1 MPPRVIGRHFPSRRT
16 LSGSFLLHLFLRNS
30 LKSEPDGGRF
40 AAERRCMR
48 RNEAACTD
56 RPSTVTVPSGRIQS
70 GAFDDDGGHARLRSR
85 FVSFAGLPKN
95 RLTRADRNPVG
106 CFAAHPTA
114 SRHHQ
119 KQLIH
124 PCRMKTDD
132 TAGSKCMH
140 PSWKSPSERTIR
152 EPPTFR
158 LPNRLIM
165 CRTSASKRKNR
176 MDSLPKFFTPR
187 RVPPFVKR
195 FRSRGS
201 LMKRLA
207 KIRFFPAFKRI
218 HLTGLR
224 NSAQYEK
231 IAERPGSK
239 IFVADGVGGEAFRPQ
254 KKPAE
259 NPGGGHRPCLLRLKG
274 RRENRGGRAA
284 ELRGNSTA
292 GPVHG
297 VSGAGHSHRTPA
309 I

>member
-1 MPPRVIGRHFPSRRT
+1 MHRPPIHSPALQAGFRAGPSMTMAVMPVSVPDFVLRR
-16 LSGSFLLHLFLRNS
+16 
-30 LKSEPDGGRF
+30 P
-40 AAERRCMR
+40 
-48 RNEAACTD
+48 
-56 RPSTVTVPSGRIQS
+56 
-70 GAFDDDGGHARLRSR
+70 
-85 FVSFAGLPKN
+85 PKN
-95 RLTRADRNPVG
+95 RLTRADPNPVG
-106 CFAAHPTA
+106 CFAAHPNA

-207 KIRFFPAFKRI
+207 KIRFFPAFERI

-254 KKPAE
+254 KNPLKIPAAAIGHVSSASRE
-259 NPGGGHRPCLLRLKG
+259 EGKSRRSCRRTPGKFRRRPGAWRVRSRPFSPDPCDLEKTF
-274 RRENRGGRAA
+274 RRRNGCSRASSPGPTCRIPRRKSSIPRRSPA
-284 ELRGNSTA
+284 CAREPPAPSTA
-292 GPVHG
+292 FEAPV
-297 VSGAGHSHRTPA
+297 PF
-309 I
+309 

>member
-1 MPPRVIGRHFPSRRT
+1 
-16 LSGSFLLHLFLRNS
+16 
-30 LKSEPDGGRF
+30 
-40 AAERRCMR
+40 
-48 RNEAACTD
+48 
-56 RPSTVTVPSGRIQS
+56 
-70 GAFDDDGGHARLRSR
+70 
-85 FVSFAGLPKN
+85 
-95 RLTRADRNPVG
+95 
-106 CFAAHPTA
+106 
-114 SRHHQ
+114 
-119 KQLIH
+119 
-124 PCRMKTDD
+124 
-132 TAGSKCMH
+132 MH

-195 FRSRGS
+195 FRSRWS

-259 NPGGGHRPCLLRLKG
+259 NPSGGHRPCLLRLNG

-309 I
+309 IRGNLSPSKRVLSRLVPRPHMPDTAAEELNPATITACAREPPAPSTAIEAPVPF

>member
-1 MPPRVIGRHFPSRRT
+1 
-16 LSGSFLLHLFLRNS
+16 
-30 LKSEPDGGRF
+30 
-40 AAERRCMR
+40 
-48 RNEAACTD
+48 
-56 RPSTVTVPSGRIQS
+56 
-70 GAFDDDGGHARLRSR
+70 
-85 FVSFAGLPKN
+85 
-95 RLTRADRNPVG
+95 
-106 CFAAHPTA
+106 
-114 SRHHQ
+114 
-119 KQLIH
+119 
-124 PCRMKTDD
+124 
-132 TAGSKCMH
+132 MH

-254 KKPAE
+254 KNPLKIPAAAIGHVSSASR
-259 NPGGGHRPCLLRLKG
+259 GGGKIAAVVPPNSGEIPPPARCMACPEPAILTGPLRSEKTFRRRNGCSRASSPGPTCRIPRRKSSIPRRSRPALANRPPLQRLLKRPSRSEKPPGPCLPSSPAVISRKWPFVIG
-274 RRENRGGRAA
+274 TRRKKPCRRWSSPKNVD
-284 ELRGNSTA
+284 T
-292 GPVHG
+292 
-297 VSGAGHSHRTPA
+297 
-309 I
+309 